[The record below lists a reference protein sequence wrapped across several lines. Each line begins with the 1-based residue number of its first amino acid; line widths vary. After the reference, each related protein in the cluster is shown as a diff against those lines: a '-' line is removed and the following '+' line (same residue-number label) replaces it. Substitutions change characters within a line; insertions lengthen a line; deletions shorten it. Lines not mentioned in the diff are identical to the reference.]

1 MDLICLVPGTG
12 NRMIDAAGALTF
24 KNGEFLEQRAEFLV
38 FFERDNAK
46 VVVDGIDGST
56 EPCFAMGL
64 KDKPEAGINF
74 SGIEI
79 FGENI
84 QEEVKIRFAQK
95 GIFPF

>member
-1 MDLICLVPGTG
+1 M
-12 NRMIDAAGALTF
+12 
-24 KNGEFLEQRAEFLV
+24 EQREEFLV
-38 FFERDNAK
+38 FFERDKAK

-64 KDKPEAGINF
+64 QGKSEARINF
-74 SGIEI
+74 FGVEI

-95 GIFPF
+95 DIFPF